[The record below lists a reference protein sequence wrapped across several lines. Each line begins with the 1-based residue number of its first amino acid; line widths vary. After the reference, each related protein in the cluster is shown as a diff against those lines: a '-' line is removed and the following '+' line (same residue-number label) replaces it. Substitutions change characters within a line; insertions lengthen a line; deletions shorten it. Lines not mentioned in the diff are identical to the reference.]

1 MKKKYIKRWVE
12 DYLENNPKVAYSKEM
27 RRILRDYS
35 WYLID
40 ALNEFNRY
48 DYDEEYDEVVEN
60 EVSDEVKDEVENS
73 EDDEEYDDDDDEE
86 YDDDDDEEY
95 DDDDD
100 EEYDDDDD
108 EEYDDDDEEYDD
120 DEDKI
125 ENGNIYVED
134 EINNDG
140 NEIWQRR

>member
-40 ALNEFNRY
+40 ALNELNRY

-60 EVSDEVKDEVENS
+60 EVNDEVEDEV
-73 EDDEEYDDDDDEE
+73 EDDEEYDDDDE
-86 YDDDDDEEY
+86 YN
-95 DDDDD
+95 
-100 EEYDDDDD
+100 DDDD
-108 EEYDDDDEEYDD
+108 EEYDDDDEEY
-120 DEDKI
+120 E
-125 ENGNIYVED
+125 EVESGSVYVED
-134 EINNDG
+134 EKDKTI
-140 NEIWQRR
+140 